1 MLGALKYA
9 ANVITCMAKLYFL
22 GGERVVK
29 QDSREI
35 NETAFCEAGEEPRV
49 AVFPWA
55 RASFDKKY
63 NRRQRLFS
71 YFRNLG
77 ASAVDF
83 VDYGESF
90 EDIAVKVECS
100 DLVYLTGGLTTVL
113 IERLKTR
120 SVDSLLRK
128 YDKVIVGRSAGALAL
143 CKRCVLTDRRKPA
156 VKVVEGLGLVDFGVK
171 VHYEPSKDG
180 ELKRL
185 SKEETVYAIPERS
198 ALVYDHGCMSF
209 MGDVYMFQNGEK
221 TRVG

>member
-1 MLGALKYA
+1 M
-9 ANVITCMAKLYFL
+9 
-22 GGERVVK
+22 VK

-63 NRRQRLFS
+63 KRRQRLFN

-77 ASAVDF
+77 AGTVDF
-83 VDYGESF
+83 VDYGDNW
-90 EDIAVKVECS
+90 EDIAMKVECS
-100 DLVYLTGGLTTVL
+100 DLLYLTGGLTTVL
-113 IERLKTR
+113 IERLKSK

-143 CKRCVLTDRRKPA
+143 CKRCVLTDRHKPA
-156 VKVVEGLGLVDFGVK
+156 VKVVEGLGLVDFSVK
-171 VHYEPSKDG
+171 VHYEPSKDD

-185 SKEETVYAIPERS
+185 SKKETLYAIPERS
-198 ALVYDHGCMSF
+198 ALVYDHGCLSF